1 MFTFR
6 CIERAEVSS
15 KRQALIDTALKLFA
29 EHGFHSTGIDW
40 IAEEAKVSK
49 KTMYQHFRSKEEL
62 IVAVLRQHD
71 GMFRNHFM
79 KSVQQA
85 SENPREQLLA
95 IFDVAY
101 NWFEQKDFYGCLFI
115 NATGE
120 YSDRNPAIQS
130 ACLEYKRMIRQF
142 IEQLTRS
149 AGVPDPEKL
158 ASELSIL
165 LEGAIVT
172 SQVSGIKDSA
182 KTAKLAAK
190 TLIDAALQSR

>member
-1 MFTFR
+1 M
-6 CIERAEVSS
+6 SS

-101 NWFEQKDFYGCLFI
+101 SWFEQKDFYGCLFI

-120 YSDRNPAIQS
+120 FSNRNPAIQA

-149 AGVPDPEKL
+149 VGVSDSEKL
-158 ASELSIL
+158 ASELSLL

-182 KTAKLAAK
+182 KTAKFAAK
-190 TLIDAALQSR
+190 TLIEAALQSR